1 MSAAPGPSQAS
12 SQGEGPAVSTAPA
25 LRATE
30 IKAFV
35 PAKDFELSK
44 RFFTDLGFTQRSE
57 GGGVAYFNV
66 DGCAF
71 LLQDFHEPAL
81 ADNLVMHVLVPDVAA
96 WRAHVEAQDLVG
108 RYGARL
114 TPVVEQPWGIT
125 EFVLIDPSGVC
136 WHIGQNTPGFQPVGR
151 LPDPLP

>member
-1 MSAAPGPSQAS
+1 MSAAPGRSQAS
-12 SQGEGPAVSTAPA
+12 SRGEGTSMNAAHA

-35 PAKDFELSK
+35 PAKDFALSK
-44 RFFTDLGFTQRSE
+44 RFFADLGFTQRSE
-57 GGGVAYFNV
+57 GGGVAYFSV

-71 LLQDFHEPAL
+71 LLQDFYEQAL

-108 RYGARL
+108 RYGVRL

-136 WHIGQNTPGFQPVGR
+136 WHIGQNTPAFQPVDR

>member
-1 MSAAPGPSQAS
+1 MSRAS
-12 SQGEGPAVSTAPA
+12 A

-35 PAKDFELSK
+35 PARDFALSR
-44 RFFTDLGFTQRSE
+44 RFFADLGFTECSV
-57 GGGVAYFNV
+57 GGGVASFSV

-71 LLQDFHEPAL
+71 LLQDFYEKAL
-81 ADNLVMHVLVPDVAA
+81 AENLVMHVLVTDVGA
-96 WRAHVEAQDLVG
+96 WRAHVEAQDLDG

-114 TPVVEQPWGIT
+114 TPLVEQPWGIT

-136 WHIGQNTPGFQPVGR
+136 WHIGQNTPDFPPTGR
-151 LPDPLP
+151 LPDNPS

>member
-12 SQGEGPAVSTAPA
+12 SQGEGPPVNTAHA

-35 PAKDFELSK
+35 PAKDFALSK
-44 RFFTDLGFTQRSE
+44 RFFADLGFTQRSE
-57 GGGVAYFNV
+57 GGGVACFSV

-71 LLQDFHEPAL
+71 LLQDFYEQAL
-81 ADNLVMHVLVPDVAA
+81 ADNLVMHVLVPDVSA
-96 WRAHVEAQDLVG
+96 WRAHVEAQDLAG
-108 RYGARL
+108 RYGVRL

-136 WHIGQNTPGFQPVGR
+136 WHIGQNTPAFQPVDR

>member
-1 MSAAPGPSQAS
+1 MNRAS
-12 SQGEGPAVSTAPA
+12 A

-35 PAKDFELSK
+35 PARDFALSR
-44 RFFTDLGFTQRSE
+44 RFFADLGFTKCSV
-57 GGGVAYFNV
+57 GGGVASFSV

-71 LLQDFHEPAL
+71 LLQDFYEKAL
-81 ADNLVMHVLVPDVAA
+81 AENLVMHVLVPDVAA

-114 TPVVEQPWGIT
+114 TPLVEQSWGIT
-125 EFVLIDPSGVC
+125 EFVPIDPSGVC
-136 WHIGQNTPGFQPVGR
+136 WHIGQNTPDFPPTGR
-151 LPDPLP
+151 LPDNLP